1 LDGEDI
7 VSYVEVFDFEHS
19 QRWRAREF
27 RNRKAYELFGLRYL
41 KFNNLKRYSRS
52 YPPAIRLS
60 NNIPVIKIKA

>member
-27 RNRKAYELFGLRYL
+27 RNRKAYELFGLNKAIVIL
-41 KFNNLKRYSRS
+41 K
-52 YPPAIRLS
+52 ACQQE
-60 NNIPVIKIKA
+60 